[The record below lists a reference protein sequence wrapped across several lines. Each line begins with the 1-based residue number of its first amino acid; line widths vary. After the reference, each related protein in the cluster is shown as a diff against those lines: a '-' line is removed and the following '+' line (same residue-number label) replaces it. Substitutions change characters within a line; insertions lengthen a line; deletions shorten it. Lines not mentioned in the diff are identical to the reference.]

1 MPREDGGRLVIARVL
16 PISSRSSW
24 GSFAPRAGV
33 AAVFVTDTDWKRER
47 PVDLFASIH
56 SLTAREAQILAIIIE
71 GDGLIKAAEI
81 LGIAVTTART
91 HLQEIFGKT
100 GTSKRAELV
109 RLFFDTSGA

>member
-1 MPREDGGRLVIARVL
+1 LHQSILSRRV
-16 PISSRSSW
+16 
-24 GSFAPRAGV
+24 
-33 AAVFVTDTDWKRER
+33 KRR
-47 PVDLFASIH
+47 F
-56 SLTAREAQILAIIIE
+56 LAIIIE